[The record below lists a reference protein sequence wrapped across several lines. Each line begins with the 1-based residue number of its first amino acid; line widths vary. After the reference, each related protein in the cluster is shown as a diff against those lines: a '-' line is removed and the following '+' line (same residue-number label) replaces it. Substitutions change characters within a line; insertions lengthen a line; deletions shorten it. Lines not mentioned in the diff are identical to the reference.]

1 VLRGTGERAC
11 VPARHI
17 HAENDSTPMSY
28 TGDQAIIAIVLAV
41 TLALFAWGRLRY
53 DLVAVLALLA
63 SVGLGLVPAGEAF
76 SGFGHP
82 AVITVAAV
90 LGLSRALQLSGVVA
104 AIASQLSKLPR
115 GQTVQTAANG
125 GVVMVL
131 SAFMNN
137 VGALAL
143 MLPVVLRIAARC
155 RIQPSYLLM
164 PVAFASLL
172 GGLCTLIGTPPNVII
187 ATSRQTAT
195 GSAFGM
201 FDFAPI
207 GVALSVVGLA
217 FIVLVGWRWLPARRG
232 GSDAEHEA
240 FKIDEYL
247 AEFEI
252 PKEGDYVN
260 RPLAELESLA
270 EGDFAVV
277 ALLRGRRR
285 HIAPSRREQLHAGD
299 VLVVEADPDTLQQ
312 LRDRAKLKLLGA
324 PAKEPMDLQVDG
336 SALVEAVVRPHGKAD
351 GRTANR
357 LRLRARYG
365 VNLLGVARHG
375 ERLEKRV
382 GQVTLRAG
390 DVLLLQGED
399 ESMPQALAALGC
411 IPLAER
417 DLPLATSKTYVTP
430 AIFAAGIVATA
441 TGLVPVELAF
451 TGALSLIV
459 LFRLLPIRE
468 LYESIDWSVIVLL
481 AAMLPVG
488 KALETTG
495 AAGSVADVMVM
506 FDAEVPASVL
516 VGLVIVVSMALSN
529 VVNNA
534 ATAVLMAPIAIDLA
548 IRLSASPDPFLMAV
562 AVGSSCAF
570 VTPIGHQSN
579 LLVMGP
585 GGYRFGDYWPLG
597 LPVSVLV
604 AIVATFLIPL
614 VWPL

>member
-1 VLRGTGERAC
+1 M
-11 VPARHI
+11 PARLI
-17 HAENDSTPMSY
+17 HAEYVLTPM
-28 TGDQAIIAIVLAV
+28 TNIEDQVVIAVLLAG
-41 TLALFAWGRLRY
+41 TLVLFAWGRLRY

-63 SVGLGLVPAGEAF
+63 SVGLGVVPAGEAF

-90 LGLSRALQLSGVVA
+90 LGLSRALQLSGVVG
-104 AIASQLSKLPR
+104 AIASQLGKLPR
-115 GQTVQTAANG
+115 GRTVQTAANG
-125 GVVMVL
+125 GVVVLL

-137 VGALAL
+137 VGAIAL
-143 MLPVVLRIAARC
+143 MLPVVMRIATRC

-164 PVAFASLL
+164 PIAFASLL

-187 ATSRQTAT
+187 ATSRQAAVGTP
-195 GSAFGM
+195 FGM

-207 GVALSVVGLA
+207 GVTLSVVGLA
-217 FIVLVGWRWLPARRG
+217 FIVLVGWRWLPARQG
-232 GSDAEHEA
+232 ASNAQHDA

-252 PKEGDYVN
+252 PEQSDYVD
-260 RPLAELESLA
+260 RPLAELESIS

-285 HIAPSRREQLHAGD
+285 QVAPNRRERLHAGD
-299 VLVVEADPDTLQQ
+299 VLVVEADSDTLQQ
-312 LRDRAKLKLLGA
+312 LRDQANLVLLSA
-324 PAKEPMDLQVDG
+324 PAKEPMDLHTDG
-336 SALVEAVVRPHGKAD
+336 STLVEAVVRPQGRAD
-351 GRTANR
+351 GSTANR
-357 LRLRARYG
+357 LRLRARYRL
-365 VNLLGVARHG
+365 NLLGVARHG
-375 ERLEKRV
+375 ERLETRV
-382 GQVTLRAG
+382 GQVVLRAG
-390 DVLLLQGED
+390 DVLLLQGVD
-399 ESMPQALAALGC
+399 ETMPQALAALGC
-411 IPLAER
+411 VPLAER

-430 AIFAAGIVATA
+430 AIFAAGIVAAA
-441 TGLVPVELAF
+441 TGFMPVELAF

-495 AAGSVADVMVM
+495 AAGSVADIIALL
-506 FDAEVPASVL
+506 DARLPASML
-516 VGLVIVVSMALSN
+516 VGLLIVLSMALSN

-585 GGYRFGDYWPLG
+585 GGYQFGDYWPLG
-597 LPVSVLV
+597 LPLSVLI
-604 AIVATFLIPL
+604 AIVAALLIPL
-614 VWPL
+614 VWPF